1 MGMRSM
7 SPGRSGRRCEGEIDK
22 VATRGYFGGMRK
34 VGIKALKD
42 NLSAYVR
49 AAEAGETVLVTD
61 RGKVVAELVPPRA
74 PAKPQTNEEILD
86 QLEREGLLIRAKNR
100 GPWKKPPERIGGV
113 PFEQLMRELDADRED
128 R

>member
-1 MGMRSM
+1 M
-7 SPGRSGRRCEGEIDK
+7 K
-22 VATRGYFGGMRK
+22 T

-49 AAEAGETVLVTD
+49 AAEAGETVCVTD
-61 RGKVVAELVPPRA
+61 RGRVVAELVPPRSPERPTA
-74 PAKPQTNEEILD
+74 PQTTEEILD
-86 QLEREGLLIRAKNR
+86 QLEREGLLIRAKNK
-100 GPWKKPPERIGGV
+100 GAWKKPPARIGGV

>member
-1 MGMRSM
+1 M
-7 SPGRSGRRCEGEIDK
+7 
-22 VATRGYFGGMRK
+22 AT

-74 PAKPQTNEEILD
+74 PAKVSANEAEILE
-86 QLEREGLLIRAKNR
+86 QLVREGLLKRATK
-100 GPWKKPPERIGGV
+100 GPWKRPPKGMALAS
-113 PFEQLMRELDADRED
+113 FEELMKGLDADRED

>member
-1 MGMRSM
+1 M
-7 SPGRSGRRCEGEIDK
+7 K
-22 VATRGYFGGMRK
+22 T

-61 RGKVVAELVPPRA
+61 RGKVVAELVPPRP
-74 PAKPQTNEEILD
+74 PAQCEKPQTNEEIMA
-86 QLEREGLLIRAKNR
+86 QLVREGIVKPARNP
-100 GPWKKPPERIGGV
+100 GPWTTPPPRIGGI
-113 PFEQLMRELDADRED
+113 PFDELMRQLDADRED

>member
-1 MGMRSM
+1 MVM
-7 SPGRSGRRCEGEIDK
+7 K
-22 VATRGYFGGMRK
+22 T

-49 AAEAGETVLVTD
+49 AAEAGETVRVTD
-61 RGKVVAELVPPRA
+61 RGKVVAELVPPR
-74 PAKPQTNEEILD
+74 PAQAPQTEEEILA

-100 GPWKKPPERIGGV
+100 GPWKRPPGRIGGV
-113 PFEQLMRELDADRED
+113 SFEQLMRELDADRED

>member
-1 MGMRSM
+1 M
-7 SPGRSGRRCEGEIDK
+7 K
-22 VATRGYFGGMRK
+22 T

-74 PAKPQTNEEILD
+74 PAQPQTEEEILA
-86 QLEREGLLIRAKNR
+86 QLEREKLLIRAKHK
-100 GPWKKPPERIGGV
+100 GPWKEPPPRIGGV

>member
-1 MGMRSM
+1 M
-7 SPGRSGRRCEGEIDK
+7 
-22 VATRGYFGGMRK
+22 VT

-49 AAEAGETVLVTD
+49 KAEAGETVLVTD

-74 PAKPQTNEEILD
+74 PAKPATTEAEILD

-100 GPWKKPPERIGGV
+100 GPWKKPPQSIGGV
-113 PFEQLMRELDADRED
+113 PFEQLMREHDADRED